1 MSRMVL
7 FWSWEECWRCRC
19 KVARVMPLSN
29 TLHGTSF
36 FNRIDK
42 NVLQPFQEVITVS
55 QPALLGH
62 PLVWLY
68 PLLRLGTVV
77 AQRHLWASESAA
89 LVSALHALQT
99 AATEGRRWWGGKKW
113 EHVYQ
118 WKYTDSTKTLWL
130 HYSGMREVCIGLV
143 PTHAILMEEASPC
156 NWRPELNQHSFF
168 TVNSHMPAELGM
180 EIWVHVK
187 TQGGPW

>member
-1 MSRMVL
+1 
-7 FWSWEECWRCRC
+7 
-19 KVARVMPLSN
+19 MPLSN

-99 AATEGRRWWGGKKW
+99 AATEGRR
-113 EHVYQ
+113 
-118 WKYTDSTKTLWL
+118 
-130 HYSGMREVCIGLV
+130 
-143 PTHAILMEEASPC
+143 
-156 NWRPELNQHSFF
+156 
-168 TVNSHMPAELGM
+168 
-180 EIWVHVK
+180 
-187 TQGGPW
+187 